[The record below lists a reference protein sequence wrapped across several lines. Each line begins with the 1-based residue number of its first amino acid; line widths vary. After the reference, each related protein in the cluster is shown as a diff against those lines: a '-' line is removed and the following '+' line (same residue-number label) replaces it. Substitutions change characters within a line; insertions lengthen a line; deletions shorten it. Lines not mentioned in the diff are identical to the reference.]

1 MQRTKLPWPEYRD
14 EANKLFKQGIKPA
27 QIKEQLGDPHWEG
40 KSWHIKSNGKGG
52 IARQLLD
59 NRRGI
64 RTKANKVRSLRAV
77 SKGISEDAHFRN
89 QLRIAKSQSNSTLH
103 QHVSQFPTIVEH
115 DVALQAGGSNSFT
128 SLSDPLFK
136 QFKDD
141 AESKIYS
148 KVGKENVIVDID
160 DVSGGVRVIP
170 TSHHNKHQPTSK
182 QPGVT
187 FEPGQDID
195 LAKVEA
201 ILEKSRSKSK
211 SKPTQKTKP
220 KRQSTNA
227 VVESNTRT
235 PLSISGVPVPQIG
248 TLQGGGYRIELDPFS
263 GASIML
269 P

>member
-14 EANKLFKQGIKPA
+14 KANKLFKQGIKPA
-27 QIKEQLGDPHWEG
+27 QIKEQLGEPVWEG
-40 KSWHIKSNGKGG
+40 IAWHIKSNGKGG

-64 RTKANKVRSLRAV
+64 RTKANKVRSLRST

-103 QHVSQFPTIVEH
+103 QHASQSPTIVEH

-195 LAKVEA
+195 LAEVEA
-201 ILEKSRSKSK
+201 ILEKHRQKSK
-211 SKPTQKTKP
+211 PKPTQKTKP
-220 KRQSTNA
+220 RFMVPGAFSRS
-227 VVESNTRT
+227 ESGSDIVDRAN
-235 PLSISGVPVPQIG
+235 SAMAIG
-248 TLQGGGYRIELDPFS
+248 NPMLAGLGIELF
-263 GASIML
+263 
-269 P
+269 